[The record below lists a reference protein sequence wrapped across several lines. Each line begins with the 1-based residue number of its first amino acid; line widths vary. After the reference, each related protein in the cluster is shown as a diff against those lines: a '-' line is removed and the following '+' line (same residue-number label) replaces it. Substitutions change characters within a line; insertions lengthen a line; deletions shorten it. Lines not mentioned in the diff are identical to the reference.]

1 MVVKTNENGFFL
13 SLLYFIPLG
22 IIQLERSHGVYRLCP
37 PSKRIASFSLSFP
50 LVLFSFLRSMLLDNK
65 FYSHYT
71 NSNNSNTN
79 DLIFFFGKLFPNFS
93 IQDKNQLIEK
103 KMIIYNTEFETRSDL
118 IVDSRFP
125 VRRRRRRRRR
135 RRIDVSL

>member
-37 PSKRIASFSLSFP
+37 PSKRIASFSLPFP

-79 DLIFFFGKLFPNFS
+79 DPTIFFFFFLANFLQTFQFK
-93 IQDKNQLIEK
+93 IKNITVDWEK
-103 KMIIYNTEFETRSDL
+103 HCFDDYLQHEFEFL
-118 IVDSRFP
+118 FFYE
-125 VRRRRRRRRR
+125 
-135 RRIDVSL
+135 

>member
-1 MVVKTNENGFFL
+1 MVYIGYVLLPNELLL
-13 SLLYFIPLG
+13 SP
-22 IIQLERSHGVYRLCP
+22 
-37 PSKRIASFSLSFP
+37 FP

-103 KMIIYNTEFETRSDL
+103 KMIIYNTEFEFL
-118 IVDSRFP
+118 FFYE
-125 VRRRRRRRRR
+125 
-135 RRIDVSL
+135 

>member
-1 MVVKTNENGFFL
+1 
-13 SLLYFIPLG
+13 
-22 IIQLERSHGVYRLCP
+22 
-37 PSKRIASFSLSFP
+37 
-50 LVLFSFLRSMLLDNK
+50 MLLDNK

-103 KMIIYNTEFETRSDL
+103 KMIIYNTEFEFL
-118 IVDSRFP
+118 FFYE
-125 VRRRRRRRRR
+125 
-135 RRIDVSL
+135 

>member
-37 PSKRIASFSLSFP
+37 PSKRIASFSLSF
-50 LVLFSFLRSMLLDNK
+50 LLILFSFLRSMLLDNK

-103 KMIIYNTEFETRSDL
+103 KMIIYNTEFEFL
-118 IVDSRFP
+118 FFYE
-125 VRRRRRRRRR
+125 
-135 RRIDVSL
+135 